1 MTPARVFRAHSPAG
15 GTDANS
21 DMAMSSSETLAEGS
35 IHQQIMNST
44 DSNNIPV
51 STSEVLGETGEDTS
65 LQQPSE
71 GITTIASMEVSEN
84 IATVEA
90 IVAVSS
96 DSEGISVGTQVITD
110 VQTLESV
117 DNGDQS
123 TTTLQMGAGDEQ
135 GSSSHTPMG
144 ISALPQS
151 QETLTIDSQENNIIS
166 TESAIV
172 STVADTVSVLA
183 QSQGLAL
190 VPTNMPPWA
199 GRLRDCEMIGDS
211 YRGYVTNEVELDLI
225 LTLHKQHTSTCW
237 GTRQSPSS
245 AKPSIRLMWRSQYVP
260 YDGIPFLNTGAKI
273 QGCS

>member
-15 GTDANS
+15 GTDTNS